1 VFILMPVSAIF
12 FLYPSQITS
21 ILLERGAFH
30 RTGVE
35 NTALFLK
42 YLGLLLPMMVVNTF
56 VARLFMAGQRIME
69 SFIYQVAF
77 NCVLI
82 LFIFLGVRYI
92 GLVGYPL
99 ALVLL
104 YLLNVLFSFF
114 LVRVFFPQIN
124 YGEMLLD
131 FLKITVLNVLIFL
144 LVMVLKDRFF
154 SVYTMLS
161 LMTGCAV
168 YCLVVLLVNRFLKI
182 NTEVNQMLDRI
193 TGRL

>member
-1 VFILMPVSAIF
+1 
-12 FLYPSQITS
+12 
-21 ILLERGAFH
+21 AFH
-30 RTGVE
+30 RSGVE

-99 ALVLL
+99 SLVVL
-104 YLLNVLFSFF
+104 YLLNVIFSLF
-114 LVRVFFPQIN
+114 LVRLYFPQIR
-124 YGEMLLD
+124 YGQMLVD
-131 FLKITVLNVLIFL
+131 FAKITGLNILIFL
-144 LVMVLKDRFF
+144 LVMVLRDRLFN
-154 SVYTMLS
+154 VNAYALLS

-168 YCLVVLLVNRFLKI
+168 YFLIVLVVNRFIKI